1 MAISMAFR
9 VRFFG
14 YLGILLLIFTAGLL
28 AVFGIDAFDPGN
40 TIQLGLLAVA
50 GLLELIGDF
59 SNPLRERVG
68 AARLVGLAN
77 VCLGGSMAALAT
89 TAEPLVLRVI
99 SVLGGLLVAVIDI
112 NYLMDG
118 RLFETEMPELHS

>member
-1 MAISMAFR
+1 MAFR

-14 YLGILLLIFTAGLL
+14 YLGILLLILTAGLL

-40 TIQLGLLAVA
+40 TVQLGLLAVA
-50 GLLELIGDF
+50 GLLDVVGGF
-59 SNPLRERVG
+59 SNPFRERVG

-77 VCLGGSMAALAT
+77 VCLGASIAALAT
-89 TAEPLVLRVI
+89 TTEPLVLRVI
-99 SVLGGLLVAVIDI
+99 SVLGGLLIAIIGI

-118 RLFETEMPELHS
+118 RLFETEMPEIHS